1 MQAAGVYPSC
11 HSSFVETSGE
21 SVSAALQVSL
31 LRLPEGGTSGVQSKG
46 SGYDSDV
53 SVLGGHSAPPAY
65 HGYDSEASTVRGM
78 SPPPRGGSPR
88 GLPRYGMANYDS
100 DVSTRSY
107 AWQT

>member
-1 MQAAGVYPSC
+1 M
-11 HSSFVETSGE
+11 
-21 SVSAALQVSL
+21 QVSL

-53 SVLGGHSAPPAY
+53 SVLGGHPAPPAY

-88 GLPRYGMANYDS
+88 GPPRYGMANYDS